1 MHYLP
6 VDKYCGLKSLVQ
18 ALDPRVKIGGL
29 FLYII
34 TVVSTNPES
43 YPSFLLYA
51 LLILLLLFLS
61 KIPPSYVF
69 KRSAVVVPFVLL
81 TTIFIPF
88 LKEGEVLWQVSFG
101 TINLS
106 VSREGLMIAWNVLI
120 KSYLSIL
127 AIIIM
132 VSSGNMANLL
142 KGLERM
148 GVPSLLIMVIS
159 FMYRYLFVIGGTLTS
174 MKNAKD
180 SRSVG
185 GARWL
190 HTRAL
195 GNMVGTLFI
204 RSYERGEKVYLA
216 MCARGFEGRIKTMGD
231 SRLKRIDVVFISTSF
246 ILLLS
251 VFIFGRIYGR

>member
-6 VDKYCGLKSLVQ
+6 ADKYCGVKSLIH
-18 ALDPRVKIGGL
+18 ALDPRVKIGGML
-29 FLYII
+29 LYILA
-34 TVVSTNPES
+34 VVSTGPEAYS
-43 YPSFLLYA
+43 SFLLYGV
-51 LLILLLLFLS
+51 LVFILLLLS
-61 KIPPSYVF
+61 KIPFGYLL
-69 KRSAVVVPFVLL
+69 KRSAGVIPFVF
-81 TTIFIPF
+81 FITLFLPF
-88 LKEGEVLWQVSFG
+88 LKEGEIIWSASFL
-101 TINLS
+101 TFNPAI
-106 VSREGLMIAWNVLI
+106 SREGLLIAWNVLI

-132 VSSGNMANLL
+132 VSSGNMADLL
-142 KGLERM
+142 KGLERL

-159 FMYRYLFVIGGTLTS
+159 FMYRYLFIIGGTLTS

-185 GARWL
+185 GGRWL

-216 MCARGFEGRIKTMGD
+216 MCARGFEGSIRTMGD
-231 SRLKRIDVVFISTSF
+231 SGLKKIDIVFIATSSL
-246 ILLLS
+246 LLLS
-251 VFIFGRIYGR
+251 VFIFGRVYGR